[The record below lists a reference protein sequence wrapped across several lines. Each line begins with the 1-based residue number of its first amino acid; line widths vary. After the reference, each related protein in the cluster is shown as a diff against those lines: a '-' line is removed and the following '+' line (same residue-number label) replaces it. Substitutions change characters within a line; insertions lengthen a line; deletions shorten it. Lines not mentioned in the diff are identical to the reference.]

1 MAPNDMLLTDILFF
15 INVYAQRWPQTC
27 LDLPTA
33 RTMLAQHLAGNLAM
47 RDMALAQE
55 LAEALTLFEG
65 IHGRNQWDSEDMSY
79 QMYEAEQETAQALT
93 HAREAGVLP

>member
-27 LDLPTA
+27 LDSPTA
-33 RTMLAQHLAGNLAM
+33 RTMLAQHLAGNLAT

-55 LAEALTLFEG
+55 LVKALVQTDHTLRLAYRAAN
-65 IHGRNQWDSEDMSY
+65 INDVDSV
-79 QMYEAEQETAQALT
+79 ALRDNDIALR